1 MLRAAGRDG
10 AADPDAAA
18 EEEPPDDASS
28 TPLAAAPAALPLQTA
43 AALEVAASDHT
54 GIFGLIDAFE
64 QVADVVRETVVAES
78 AQQSEQYS
86 RVLGGVRRQDAPD
99 AAEHQAAAGQARQ
112 AQPDAAAHQAAA
124 SRKAAEKR
132 SATAMSEEER
142 RAKDAARKREVRAAA
157 AAKEERRR
165 RRREAKAA
173 EAVEA
178 AAAEAAEEAAA
189 EAAAE
194 EEEAKQ
200 EREAAMF
207 EAVNA
212 AVVAA
217 GEAEIDS
224 FEFEEF
230 LFHLDRVRYLV
241 DDHELIDEFRMWRQE
256 DTANNQTR
264 RACEEAEAAE
274 EWTADGDEAPQQMN
288 SMPCSWLVEAVRQGV
303 VDEPGW
309 QKWWRPPAHLTAHGY
324 EYEYDAFIPEENE
337 ACEPT
342 HGECCGGGGGG
353 GDDDGNSGETVQ
365 EPVPEPEPEPDLGPE
380 PVPAPPPESA
390 PVFDSEPV
398 PEPEP
403 EPEPEQAPTPEVRAA
418 EAEAKVAAAAK
429 AKAEAKAARDF
440 SKMWREKAQAEGW
453 RQEDT
458 ARHVPFSSPDDK
470 NEELI
475 SEVNEYLPGTY
486 YYGNPYRFA
495 FHPNP
500 ELVRPRAKPKRL
512 CVEPPPPPPPP
523 PPQPRV
529 ESPQPLQHGPPP
541 PTRDERERAAG
552 PPPRRE
558 QYVGAMGDKRFQ
570 NDRAAW
576 YEAFTGTS
584 LGGDTLSLQNEEFDV
599 VARRF
604 RNYNDGRATIR
615 QRLTDEP
622 SD

>member
-54 GIFGLIDAFE
+54 GIFGLINAFE

-78 AQQSEQYS
+78 AQRSEQYS

-99 AAEHQAAAGQARQ
+99 AAEHQAVAGQARQ
-112 AQPDAAAHQAAA
+112 AQPDAAGHQAAA
-124 SRKAAEKR
+124 SQKAAEKR

-142 RAKDAARKREVRAAA
+142 RAKKAAHMREVRAAA
-157 AAKEERRR
+157 AAKKERRR
-165 RRREAKAA
+165 RRRVAKAA
-173 EAVEA
+173 TE
-178 AAAEAAEEAAA
+178 AAEAAEEAAA
-189 EAAAE
+189 EAAAA

-212 AVVAA
+212 ALVAA
-217 GEAEIDS
+217 GEAAIDS
-224 FEFEEF
+224 FEWEEF
-230 LFHLDRVRYLV
+230 LFDRRVPFSLRYLV
-241 DDHELIDEFRMWRQE
+241 EDHEVIDAFRMWRQE

-264 RACEEAEAAE
+264 RVCEEAEAAE
-274 EWTADGDEAPQQMN
+274 EWTADGDEAPQQMH
-288 SMPCSWLVEAVRQGV
+288 SMPYSWLVEAVRQGV
-303 VDEPGW
+303 VDTPGW
-309 QKWWRPPAHLTAHGY
+309 QEWWRPPAHLAAHGY
-324 EYEYDAFIPEENE
+324 GYEHDDFIPEETE
-337 ACEPT
+337 ECEPT
-342 HGECCGGGGGG
+342 HGECCGGGGGGGG

-380 PVPAPPPESA
+380 PAPAPPPESA
-390 PVFDSEPV
+390 LGFDS
-398 PEPEP
+398 EPEP
-403 EPEPEQAPTPEVRAA
+403 EPEPEQAPTPE
-418 EAEAKVAAAAK
+418 
-429 AKAEAKAARDF
+429 
-440 SKMWREKAQAEGW
+440 S
-453 RQEDT
+453 

-486 YYGNPYRFA
+486 YYGNPFRFA

-523 PPQPRV
+523 PQTRD
-529 ESPQPLQHGPPP
+529 ESPHPLLHGPRP
-541 PTRDERERAAG
+541 PTREERERAAG

-558 QYVGAMGDKRFQ
+558 QYYFGAVIGEAKRFQ
-570 NDRAAW
+570 DDRATW
-576 YEAFTGTS
+576 YEAFTGEPLAGS
-584 LGGDTLSLQNEEFDV
+584 LTEQNEKFDV

-604 RNYNDGRATIR
+604 RNYNDGRTTIR

>member
-43 AALEVAASDHT
+43 AALEVAASDQT
-54 GIFGLIDAFE
+54 GIFGLVDAFE

-78 AQQSEQYS
+78 AQRSEQYS

-124 SRKAAEKR
+124 SQKAAEKR

-142 RAKDAARKREVRAAA
+142 RAKKAAHMREVRAAA
-157 AAKEERRR
+157 AAKKERRR

-173 EAVEA
+173 AG
-178 AAAEAAEEAAA
+178 AAEAAEEAAA
-189 EAAAE
+189 EAAAA

-217 GEAEIDS
+217 GEAAIDS
-224 FEFEEF
+224 FEWEEF
-230 LFHLDRVRYLV
+230 LFDRRVPFSLRYLV
-241 DDHELIDEFRMWRQE
+241 EDHEVIDAFRMWRQE

-264 RACEEAEAAE
+264 RVCEEAEAAE
-274 EWTADGDEAPQQMN
+274 EWTADGDEAPQQMH
-288 SMPCSWLVEAVRQGV
+288 SMPYSWLVEAVRQGV
-303 VDEPGW
+303 VDTPGW
-309 QKWWRPPAHLTAHGY
+309 HKWWRPPAHLAAHGY
-324 EYEYDAFIPEENE
+324 GYEHDDFIPEEKE
-337 ACEPT
+337 ECEPT
-342 HGECCGGGGGG
+342 HGECCGGGGGGGG

-380 PVPAPPPESA
+380 PAPAPPE
-390 PVFDSEPV
+390 
-398 PEPEP
+398 
-403 EPEPEQAPTPEVRAA
+403 EPEPEQAPTPE
-418 EAEAKVAAAAK
+418 
-429 AKAEAKAARDF
+429 
-440 SKMWREKAQAEGW
+440 SKPS
-453 RQEDT
+453 
-458 ARHVPFSSPDDK
+458 VPFSSPDDK

-523 PPQPRV
+523 PQTRD
-529 ESPQPLQHGPPP
+529 ESPQPLLHGPRP
-541 PTRDERERAAG
+541 PTREERERAAG

-558 QYVGAMGDKRFQ
+558 QYYFGAVIGEAKRFQ
-570 NDRAAW
+570 DDRATW
-576 YEAFTGTS
+576 YEAFTGEPLAGS
-584 LGGDTLSLQNEEFDV
+584 LTEQNEKFDV

>member
-288 SMPCSWLVEAVRQGV
+288 SMPYSWLVEAVRQGV

-353 GDDDGNSGETVQ
+353 RRRNRASRAPSPCSTGRRRRRATNANARPARHLAASSTWARWATSASRTTVPRGTRRSRAPRSAATRSRCRTRSSTSS
-365 EPVPEPEPEPDLGPE
+365 PVASATTTT
-380 PVPAPPPESA
+380 VAPPS
-390 PVFDSEPV
+390 VS
-398 PEPEP
+398 
-403 EPEPEQAPTPEVRAA
+403 
-418 EAEAKVAAAAK
+418 
-429 AKAEAKAARDF
+429 
-440 SKMWREKAQAEGW
+440 G
-453 RQEDT
+453 
-458 ARHVPFSSPDDK
+458 
-470 NEELI
+470 
-475 SEVNEYLPGTY
+475 
-486 YYGNPYRFA
+486 
-495 FHPNP
+495 
-500 ELVRPRAKPKRL
+500 
-512 CVEPPPPPPPP
+512 
-523 PPQPRV
+523 
-529 ESPQPLQHGPPP
+529 
-541 PTRDERERAAG
+541 
-552 PPPRRE
+552 
-558 QYVGAMGDKRFQ
+558 
-570 NDRAAW
+570 
-576 YEAFTGTS
+576 
-584 LGGDTLSLQNEEFDV
+584 
-599 VARRF
+599 
-604 RNYNDGRATIR
+604 
-615 QRLTDEP
+615 
-622 SD
+622 

>member
-43 AALEVAASDHT
+43 AALEVAASDQT
-54 GIFGLIDAFE
+54 GIFGLVDAFE

-78 AQQSEQYS
+78 AQRSEQYS

-124 SRKAAEKR
+124 SQKAAEKR

-142 RAKDAARKREVRAAA
+142 RAKKAAHMREVRAAA
-157 AAKEERRR
+157 AAKKERRR

-173 EAVEA
+173 AG
-178 AAAEAAEEAAA
+178 AAEAAEEAAA
-189 EAAAE
+189 EAAAA

-212 AVVAA
+212 ALVAA
-217 GEAEIDS
+217 GEAAIDS
-224 FEFEEF
+224 FEWEEF
-230 LFHLDRVRYLV
+230 LFDRRVPFSLRYLV
-241 DDHELIDEFRMWRQE
+241 EDHEVIDAFRMWRQE

-264 RACEEAEAAE
+264 RVCEEAEAAE
-274 EWTADGDEAPQQMN
+274 EWTADGDEAPQQMH
-288 SMPCSWLVEAVRQGV
+288 SMPYSWLVEAVRQGV
-303 VDEPGW
+303 VDTPGW
-309 QKWWRPPAHLTAHGY
+309 QKWWRPPAHLAAHGY
-324 EYEYDAFIPEENE
+324 GYEHDDFIPEEKE
-337 ACEPT
+337 EGEPT
-342 HGECCGGGGGG
+342 HGECCGGGGGGGG

-380 PVPAPPPESA
+380 PAPAPPPESA
-390 PVFDSEPV
+390 LVFDSEPV

-403 EPEPEQAPTPEVRAA
+403 ESEPELEQAPTPE
-418 EAEAKVAAAAK
+418 
-429 AKAEAKAARDF
+429 
-440 SKMWREKAQAEGW
+440 S
-453 RQEDT
+453 

-523 PPQPRV
+523 PQTRD
-529 ESPQPLQHGPPP
+529 ESPQPLLHGPRP
-541 PTRDERERAAG
+541 PTREERERAAG

-558 QYVGAMGDKRFQ
+558 QYYFGAVIGEAKRFQ
-570 NDRAAW
+570 DDRATW
-576 YEAFTGTS
+576 YEAFTGEPLAGS
-584 LGGDTLSLQNEEFDV
+584 LTEQNEKFDV

-604 RNYNDGRATIR
+604 RNYNDGRTTIR